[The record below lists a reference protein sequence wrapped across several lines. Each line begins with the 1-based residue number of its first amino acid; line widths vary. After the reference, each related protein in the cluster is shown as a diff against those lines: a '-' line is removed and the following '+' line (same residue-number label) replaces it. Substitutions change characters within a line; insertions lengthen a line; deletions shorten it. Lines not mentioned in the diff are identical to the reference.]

1 MTVRRIYTI
10 ALLLLAVV
18 SVHVSAAKR
27 QSTNATV
34 IAKSLGDA
42 ALKPE
47 GVRVPVELVA
57 DERRSN
63 QTLAARIAKVPSG
76 KSLYL
81 VIKNL
86 HTPKQPEELYNVYI
100 NLEEGKTPTAADTP
114 AGTINF
120 YNFSGDPQ
128 RKNRADAFFS
138 FDVTEVLKKLVA
150 EKRLSEPLV
159 VTIVPAAPPAEGVIP
174 TIGQIELVEQ

>member
-1 MTVRRIYTI
+1 MTIRRIYTI
-10 ALLLLAVV
+10 ALVLLAVV

-27 QSTNATV
+27 QSTNGTV

-57 DERRSN
+57 SERRNN

-81 VIKNL
+81 VLKNL

-120 YNFSGDPQ
+120 YNFV
-128 RKNRADAFFS
+128 RKPGSDAFFS
-138 FDVTEVLKKLVA
+138 FDVTDVLKKLVA
-150 EKRLSEPLV
+150 QKRLSDLV
-159 VTIVPAAPPAEGVIP
+159 ITIVPAAPPAEGVVP